1 VKQRLTFSLVSL
13 TIVSSFLACRVDNSG
28 LGVAEM
34 PVLPHDSGVA
44 TGSAG
49 SQGTAGV
56 QGAAGTTSGMAGDT
70 VSGGGGVTGVAGDQG
85 SGIAGA
91 QGAAGDQGS
100 AGNGAAGDQGSA
112 GNGAAGDQGGAG
124 IGAAG
129 TQGTAG
135 IGAAGN
141 GAAGIGAA
149 GNGAAGKGAAGS
161 GGSGG
166 AGGAPPPVCGPKT
179 CMNGCCDASGKCV
192 AGQADDACGHG
203 GAACAPC
210 GGCLQCNTSGAC
222 EVDPSS
228 VWDVVCGSATIKQ
241 TQPNGATWDP
251 HTASA
256 DGTNPDPFCQF
267 EMPANTTNPNLG
279 KSSPTVMD
287 SFTPL
292 WNYDVTPSAKPI
304 KASDL
309 MSTAKTWRLWIGD
322 DDGCTAHGCVGQE
335 ICEIDQPLE
344 ASAFVAGQIT
354 RTNLGSC
361 ISVTVK
367 FVCAQ

>member
-1 VKQRLTFSLVSL
+1 VKQRLSLSLVSL

-34 PVLPHDSGVA
+34 PVLPHDSGAVM
-44 TGSAG
+44 GSAG
-49 SQGTAGV
+49 A
-56 QGAAGTTSGMAGDT
+56 QGAAGDQGAAGMTSGAGGNT
-70 VSGGGGVTGVAGDQG
+70 GAGNGGSTGVAGDQG
-85 SGIAGA
+85 AGGEGA

-124 IGAAG
+124 NGAAG
-129 TQGTAG
+129 TQ
-135 IGAAGN
+135 GAAGN
-141 GAAGIGAA
+141 GAAGTQGAA
-149 GNGAAGKGAAGS
+149 GNGAAGS

-166 AGGAPPPVCGPKT
+166 APAACGPKT
-179 CMNGCCDASGKCV
+179 CTNGCCDASGKCV
-192 AGQADDACGHG
+192 AGHANDTCGHG

-210 GGCLQCNTSGAC
+210 GGCLLCNSSGAC

-228 VWDVVCGSATIKQ
+228 TWDVVCDSATIKQ

-287 SFTPL
+287 SFTPM
-292 WNYDVTPSAKPI
+292 WNYDVTPSGKPI

-309 MSTAKTWRLWIGD
+309 MSTAKTWRLWVGD
-322 DDGCTAHGCVGQE
+322 DDGCSAKGCVGQE

-354 RTNLGSC
+354 RQNLGSC
-361 ISVTVK
+361 LSVTVK

>member
-1 VKQRLTFSLVSL
+1 VKQRLLSLVSL
-13 TIVSSFLACRVDNSG
+13 TILSSFTLACRVDNSG

-34 PVLPHDSGVA
+34 PVLPHDSGV

-49 SQGTAGV
+49 SQGAAGD
-56 QGAAGTTSGMAGDT
+56 QGAAGTTSGTAGT
-70 VSGGGGVTGVAGDQG
+70 ALEGNAGAIGVAGDQG
-85 SGIAGA
+85 SGLAGQ

-112 GNGAAGDQGGAG
+112 GNGAAGDQGSAG
-124 IGAAG
+124 VGAAG
-129 TQGTAG
+129 NGV
-135 IGAAGN
+135 AGN
-141 GAAGIGAA
+141 GAAGNGTAGNGAA
-149 GNGAAGKGAAGS
+149 GNGTAGKGAAGS
-161 GGSGG
+161 GG
-166 AGGAPPPVCGPKT
+166 AGGSPPPACGPKT
-179 CMNGCCDASGKCV
+179 CANGCCDASGKCV
-192 AGQADDACGHG
+192 AGTADDACGHG

-210 GGCLQCNTSGAC
+210 ANNCLQCNSSGAC

-228 VWDVVCGSATIKQ
+228 VWDIVCGSASIKA

-251 HTASA
+251 HTATS

-287 SFTPL
+287 TFTPM

-322 DDGCTAHGCVGQE
+322 DDGCSARGCVGQE

-354 RTNLGSC
+354 RQNLGSC
-361 ISVTVK
+361 NSVTVK

>member
-1 VKQRLTFSLVSL
+1 MKQRLTFSLVSL

-129 TQGTAG
+129 TQGT
-135 IGAAGN
+135 
-141 GAAGIGAA
+141 AGIGAA